1 MFPLSNMHW
10 ILKTEPGAYSYA
22 DLERDKVTHWDG
34 VRNYQ
39 ARNNLKAM
47 KQGDLCLI
55 YESVGPKQIVGTA
68 QVLREAYA
76 DPKDAHWVVVDIQ
89 VGQRLQRPVSL
100 EELKQ
105 HPLLKNLSLVKQS
118 RLSVCPVAEENSE
131 IIANFSDL

>member
-1 MFPLSNMHW
+1 MFW

-47 KQGDLCLI
+47 KKSDRCLI
-55 YESVGPKQIVGTA
+55 YESVGPKQIIGTA
-68 QVLREAYA
+68 QVIREAYP
-76 DPKDAHWVVVDIQ
+76 DPKDPAWVCVDIGI
-89 VGQRLQRPVSL
+89 GQRLSKSVTL
-100 EELKQ
+100 EELKK
-105 HPLLKNLSLVKQS
+105 HPVLREISLVKQS
-118 RLSVCPVAEENSE
+118 RLSVCPVSGKDFE